1 MIGVTIEAHLKTS
14 GISGSEKMSIS
25 KTEGIVLKYTN
36 LGEADKILTI
46 LTRNNG
52 KIKAIA
58 KGCRKPKSSLLSSS
72 EVFVFSEFVLYKG
85 TNFYHISQA
94 LTRETFYNIRKD
106 LLRLSYATYFAEL
119 AETVSYE
126 GLPSERLFLLL
137 AKALYYLSTGE
148 IPMGL
153 LHLGYQLKLM
163 DISGYR
169 PNLTKCAV
177 CRKTS
182 EEFARFSVGQGGVIC
197 GDCSPYENLTK
208 DGDVFKISQG
218 TIEAFKFLLNTEIS
232 RLNTKKIDN
241 TIFNEIDK
249 ITRSFIQR
257 HLDKRFKSLDFLD
270 GIKDSDF

>member
-1 MIGVTIEAHLKTS
+1 MTGATVGVHLRTS
-14 GISGSEKMSIS
+14 GISGSENMSIS
-25 KTEGIVLKYTN
+25 KTEGIVLKHTN

-85 TNFYHISQA
+85 TNFYHVSQA
-94 LTRETFYNIRKD
+94 VTRETFYNIRND

-119 AETVSYE
+119 AETVSDE
-126 GLPSERLFLLL
+126 GIPSERLFLLL
-137 AKALYYLSTGE
+137 AKALYYLSTE
-148 IPMGL
+148 KMPIGL
-153 LHLGYQLKLM
+153 LSLGYQLKLM

-169 PNLTKCAV
+169 PDLQRCVV
-177 CRKTS
+177 CRKVS
-182 EEFARFSVGQGGVIC
+182 EDYKGFSIDLGGVIC
-197 GDCSPYENLTK
+197 RDCSADESIK
-208 DGDVFKISQG
+208 KAGDVFKITQG
-218 TIEAFKFLLNTEIS
+218 TTEALKFLLNIDIS

-241 TIFNEIDK
+241 TIFNGIER

-270 GIKDSDF
+270 TIKDLDF

>member
-1 MIGVTIEAHLKTS
+1 
-14 GISGSEKMSIS
+14 MSIS
-25 KTEGIVLKYTN
+25 KTEGIVLKHTN

-85 TNFYHISQA
+85 KNFYHISQA
-94 LTRETFYNIRKD
+94 VTRETFYNIRKD

-119 AETVSYE
+119 AEAVSDE
-126 GLPSERLFLLL
+126 GIPSERLFLLL
-137 AKALYYLSTGE
+137 AKALYYLSTE
-148 IPMGL
+148 KIPMGL
-153 LHLGYQLKLM
+153 LNLGYQLKLM

-169 PNLTKCAV
+169 PNLQRCAI
-177 CRKTS
+177 CKKQK
-182 EEFARFSVGQGGVIC
+182 EDYIRFSVGLGGVIC
-197 GDCSPYENLTK
+197 GDCSTGENLR
-208 DGDVFKISQG
+208 DIGDIFKISHG
-218 TIEAFKFLLNTEIS
+218 TIEALKFLLNIEIS

-241 TIFNEIDK
+241 TIFNEIER
-249 ITRSFIQR
+249 ITRSFIQS

-270 GIKDSDF
+270 AVKDSGF

>member
-1 MIGVTIEAHLKTS
+1 
-14 GISGSEKMSIS
+14 MSIS

-58 KGCRKPKSSLLSSS
+58 KGCRKSKSSLLSSS

-94 LTRETFYNIRKD
+94 VTRETFYNIRKD

-119 AETVSYE
+119 AETVSDE
-126 GLPSERLFLLL
+126 GIPSERLFLLL
-137 AKALYYLSTGE
+137 AKVLYYLSRGE
-148 IPMGL
+148 IPMGI

-169 PNLTKCAV
+169 PNLSRCGV
-177 CRKTS
+177 CRKAN
-182 EEFARFSVGQGGVIC
+182 EDYRRFSIDLGGVIC
-197 GDCSPYENLTK
+197 EDCIADESLKMSGDI
-208 DGDVFKISQG
+208 FKISHG
-218 TIEAFKFLLNTEIS
+218 TIEALKFLLNTEIS

-249 ITRSFIQR
+249 IARSFIQS
-257 HLDKRFKSLDFLD
+257 HLDKRFKSLEFLD
-270 GIKDSDF
+270 DIKDSDF

>member
-1 MIGVTIEAHLKTS
+1 MPIN
-14 GISGSEKMSIS
+14 

-36 LGEADKILTI
+36 LGEADKILTL

-94 LTRETFYNIRKD
+94 VTRETFYNIRKD

-119 AETVSYE
+119 AEAVSE
-126 GLPSERLFLLL
+126 EDIPSERLFLLL

-169 PNLTKCAV
+169 PNLSRCGI
-177 CRKTS
+177 CRN
-182 EEFARFSVGQGGVIC
+182 AREDYVKFSVALGSVVC
-197 GDCSPYENLTK
+197 NDCSIDEDFRKQGNI
-208 DGDVFKISQG
+208 FKLSQG
-218 TIEAFKFLLNTEIS
+218 TIEAIKFLLNTEIS
-232 RLNTKKIDN
+232 RLNTRKIDN
-241 TIFNEIDK
+241 TNFNEIDK
-249 ITRSFIQR
+249 ITRSFIQS
-257 HLDKRFKSLDFLD
+257 HLDKRFKSLEFLD
-270 GIKDSDF
+270 SIKDSEF

>member
-1 MIGVTIEAHLKTS
+1 
-14 GISGSEKMSIS
+14 MSIS
-25 KTEGIVLKYTN
+25 KTEGIVLKHTN
-36 LGEADKILTI
+36 LGEADRILTI

-72 EVFVFSEFVLYKG
+72 EVFVFSEFVIYKG
-85 TNFYHISQA
+85 ANFYHVSQA
-94 LTRETFYNIRKD
+94 ATRETFYNIRKD

-119 AETVSYE
+119 AEAVSDE
-126 GLPSERLFLLL
+126 GIPSERLFLLL
-137 AKALYYLSTGE
+137 AKTLYYLSAGE

-153 LHLGYQLKLM
+153 INLGYQLKLM

-169 PNLTKCAV
+169 PNLTRCAV
-177 CRKTS
+177 CRKAN
-182 EEFARFSVGQGGVIC
+182 EDYARFSIGMGGVIC
-197 GDCSPYENLTK
+197 GDCGSDESIRK

-218 TIEAFKFLLNTEIS
+218 TVEAFKFLLNTEIS

-249 ITRSFIQR
+249 ITRSFIQS
-257 HLDKRFKSLDFLD
+257 HLDKKFKSLDFLD
-270 GIKDSDF
+270 DIKDSDF

>member
-1 MIGVTIEAHLKTS
+1 MTGVTTGVHLRTS
-14 GISGSEKMSIS
+14 GTNGSEEMAIS

-94 LTRETFYNIRKD
+94 VTRETFYNIRKD
-106 LLRLSYATYFAEL
+106 LLRLSYATYFTEL
-119 AETVSYE
+119 AETVSDE
-126 GLPSERLFLLL
+126 DIPSERLFLLL
-137 AKALYYLSTGE
+137 AKTLYYLAVGE

-169 PNLTKCAV
+169 PNVVRCAV
-177 CRKTS
+177 CKKAS
-182 EEFARFSVGQGGVIC
+182 EDYGRFSVSLGGVV
-197 GDCSPYENLTK
+197 CSQCSDLENTK
-208 DGDVFKISQG
+208 INGDVFKISQG
-218 TIEAFKFLLNTEIS
+218 TTEAFKFLLNTEIS

-249 ITRSFIQR
+249 IIRSFILN

-270 GIKDSDF
+270 DIKDSNF

>member
-1 MIGVTIEAHLKTS
+1 MA
-14 GISGSEKMSIS
+14 IS
-25 KTEGIVLKYTN
+25 KTEGIVLRYTN

-94 LTRETFYNIRKD
+94 VTRETFYNIRKD

-119 AETVSYE
+119 AEAVSDE
-126 GLPSERLFLLL
+126 GIPSERLFLLL
-137 AKALYYLSTGE
+137 AKTLYYLSTEE
-148 IPMGL
+148 IPMGML
-153 LHLGYQLKLM
+153 SLGYRLKLM

-169 PNLTKCAV
+169 PNVARCAV
-177 CRKTS
+177 CRKSSDAYT
-182 EEFARFSVGQGGVIC
+182 RFSIDLGGVIC
-197 GDCSPYENLTK
+197 SSCSSEENIRKT
-208 DGDVFKISQG
+208 GEVFTISQG
-218 TIEAFKFLLNTEIS
+218 TAEAIKFLLNTEIS

-241 TIFNEIDK
+241 TIFNEIER
-249 ITRSFIQR
+249 ITRSFIQN
-257 HLDKRFKSLDFLD
+257 HLEKRFKSLDFLD
-270 GIKDSDF
+270 SMKDLNS

>member
-1 MIGVTIEAHLKTS
+1 MIGVITEVRSETS
-14 GISGSEKMSIS
+14 VISGSEEMSIS

-85 TNFYHISQA
+85 NNFYHISQA
-94 LTRETFYNIRKD
+94 VTRETFYNIRKD
-106 LLRLSYATYFAEL
+106 LLRLSYATYFTEL
-119 AETVSYE
+119 AEAVSE
-126 GLPSERLFLLL
+126 EDIPSERLFLLL
-137 AKALYYLSTGE
+137 AKTLYYLSTGE
-148 IPMGL
+148 VPMGL

-169 PNLTKCAV
+169 PNLSRCGV
-177 CRKTS
+177 CRKDS
-182 EEFARFSVGQGGVIC
+182 EEFTRFSIGLGSVVC
-197 GDCSPYENLTK
+197 KDCSADENFRK
-208 DGDVFKISQG
+208 QGDVFKLSQG
-218 TIEAFKFLLNTEIS
+218 TIETFKFLLNTEIS
-232 RLNTKKIDN
+232 RLNTAKIDN
-241 TIFNEIDK
+241 TNFNEIDK
-249 ITRSFIQR
+249 ITRSFILS

-270 GIKDSDF
+270 GIKDSEL